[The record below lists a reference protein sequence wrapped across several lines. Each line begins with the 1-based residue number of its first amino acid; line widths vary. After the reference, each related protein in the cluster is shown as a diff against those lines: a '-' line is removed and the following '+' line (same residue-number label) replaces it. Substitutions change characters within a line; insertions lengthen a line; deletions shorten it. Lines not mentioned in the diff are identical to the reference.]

1 MAKRK
6 SAVLESFQDIDF
18 RNGDGMIPY
27 VADCVRGRENKGFHI
42 QSLKWTKKQKQFIEL
57 GLNPNTKLVFVEGP
71 AGTSKTIMSVYCGL
85 RILSSGAIKELTYV
99 RSAVESSDARL
110 GFLPGDAEDKLHFFN
125 LPFLDKL
132 NELVSEE
139 EIKKLQK
146 TKRVST
152 YPVNFSRGMSWNDR
166 CIIFDECQNS
176 TLKEIVT
183 VLTRI
188 GENTKI
194 FLCAD
199 NKQTDLKNGNRGGFQ
214 KLYDIFSDDESA
226 KKGIHSFKFDH
237 DDIMR
242 SKILKYIIKK
252 VDGV

>member
-6 SAVLESFQDIDF
+6 SPVLESFQDIDF
-18 RNGDGMIPY
+18 KNGRGIIPY
-27 VADCVRGRENKGFHI
+27 DGNPRDNFHVKTF
-42 QSLKWTKKQKQFIEL
+42 KWTPKQKNFIDT
-57 GLNPNTKLVFVEGP
+57 GLNPETKIVFVEGP
-71 AGTSKTIMSVYCGL
+71 AGSSKTLLSVYCGL
-85 RILSSGAIKELTYV
+85 RMLSSGSVQELTYI
-99 RSAVESSDARL
+99 RSAVESADARL

-125 LPFLDKL
+125 LPFMDKL

-139 EIKKLQK
+139 QIKKLQK
-146 TKRVST
+146 NQRVST

-166 CIIFDECQNS
+166 CIVLDECQNS
-176 TLKEIVT
+176 TFKEIVT

-199 NKQTDLKNGNRGGFQ
+199 NKQTDLKNGNRGGFD
-214 KLYDIFSDDESA
+214 KLYNLFTDEESQD
-226 KKGIHSFKFDH
+226 KGIHSFRFDH

-242 SKILKYIIKK
+242 SEILKFIIKK
-252 VDGV
+252 IDEQAA